1 MIDTLSEN
9 WIMSCLNVFL
19 SDYIRLTEAI
29 YGYKFRNKEYQNNVE
44 EISFLMHDRRMTG
57 DLVND

>member
-1 MIDTLSEN
+1 
-9 WIMSCLNVFL
+9 MSCLNVFL